1 MSFYDIK
8 IETLQDLP
16 SLEGAT
22 VISDCDGTLF
32 EHGTNNPY
40 PDVLPAIESVGS
52 LVLVSACPDA
62 KLMKERHITLT
73 ADASIHAQ
81 KARWYKG
88 DLFKKVA
95 DNFVKPIDKVVI
107 IGDRPVADVGV
118 AKYVFG
124 RRGYQTLGV
133 RIDRP
138 EQPLPHKVDYLL
150 HPSFIVGSALI
161 KILKRDE
168 LFRPRFEDGKNIA
181 ENFLK

>member
-8 IETLQDLP
+8 IETLKDLP
-16 SLEGAT
+16 SLEGVT
-22 VISDCDGTLF
+22 VISDCDGALF
-32 EHGTNNPY
+32 KHGTSDAY
-40 PDVLPAIESVGS
+40 PDVLPALESVGS

-62 KLMKERHITLT
+62 KLMEERHATLT
-73 ADASIHAQ
+73 ADASIYAH

-88 DLFKKVA
+88 DMFKKVA
-95 DNFVKPIDKVVI
+95 DNIARSVDKVVI

-124 RRGYQTLGV
+124 RKGYRTLGV

-138 EQPLPHKVDYLL
+138 EQPLPHKVDYVL
-150 HPSFIVGSALI
+150 HPSFIIGSTLI
-161 KILKRDE
+161 KKLKRDE
-168 LFRPRFEDGKNIA
+168 LFRPRFEDSQNIT